1 MADDTVEI
9 IPHSLARDVRNVV
22 RGDTSSG
29 AANIRMRVTLET
41 PGFAV
46 DLGGTELA
54 AKIAELIRAA
64 LAANLESGLDSQ
76 GRALPPLKQTTIGRR
91 ARRRRQRE
99 DDSGARAD
107 RYKVRGGPNRGK
119 AYQPTNP
126 DTPMNESGLAAE
138 NVVVT
143 FKGTESGDPVFLIS
157 APSGGKGR
165 GLVVDDGRGARLF
178 AFDHYGFERLMDI
191 PHSLDAAIDKAMEGH
206 LGDVLAAGGSVLKL
220 LGRLEKKTAAL
231 VERGAAGPDE
241 SD

>member
-1 MADDTVEI
+1 VGDTVEI
-9 IPHSLARDVRNVV
+9 IPHLLARDVRNVV
-22 RGDTSSG
+22 RGDADSG
-29 AANIRMRVTLET
+29 AANVRMLVTLET

-64 LAANLESGLDSQ
+64 LQANIESGLDAQ
-76 GRALPPLKQTTIGRR
+76 GRALPALKQSTIGRR

-107 RYKVRGGPNRGK
+107 RYKVRGGPNRSK
-119 AYQPTNP
+119 AYAPANP
-126 DTPMNESGLAAE
+126 NTPMNESGLAAE

-143 FKGTESGDPVFLIS
+143 FKGTESGDPVFLIA

-165 GLVVDDGRGARLF
+165 GLVLDDGRGARLF

-191 PHSLDAAIDKAMEGH
+191 PHGLDAAIDSAMEGH

-220 LGRLEKKTAAL
+220 LGRLGKKTAAI
-231 VERGAAGPDE
+231 VDQGAAGADE
-241 SD
+241 GD